1 MASCSCW
8 TGCEGRVWGVF
19 DREPSIGV
27 GVVAG
32 GAARRGL
39 IRSSDLLLRGQ
50 ACPRQILPW
59 RRSAEMCVGGD
70 RVCRM
75 EQGAVASAPEGLPRP
90 KLGEEAGPRYGQLPW
105 QGG

>member
-32 GAARRGL
+32 GAAGAL
-39 IRSSDLLLRGQ
+39 
-50 ACPRQILPW
+50 
-59 RRSAEMCVGGD
+59 SAAAISCCVG
-70 RVCRM
+70 RHRM

-90 KLGEEAGPRYGQLPW
+90 KLGEEAGPR
-105 QGG
+105 